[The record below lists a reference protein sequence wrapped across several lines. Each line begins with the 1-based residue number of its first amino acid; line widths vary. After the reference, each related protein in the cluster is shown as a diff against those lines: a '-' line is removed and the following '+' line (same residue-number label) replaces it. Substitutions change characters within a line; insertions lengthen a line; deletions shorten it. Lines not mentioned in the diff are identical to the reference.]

1 MNHVLIIDS
10 DLSICEEIKSN
21 LQNEFINIYY
31 TQFIDDAMEEMK
43 KKFYT
48 LIILNSC
55 LSKEEE
61 IVIIEQIRKKYSMP
75 ILVLSETTR
84 TADKVAVLKS
94 GADDFLNK
102 PYDLDE
108 CLARARALMRRY
120 TQLNDIFTQGY
131 ALISHGDLLLDTAR
145 RQVSIGNQKIS
156 LTRKE
161 YDLLFYFIKNR
172 NRVLTFEQI
181 YSAVWHEEYLM
192 NNSTIFYHVGNLRKK
207 LRANWIETR
216 YGVGYNIQN
225 PSKVY

>member
-55 LSKEEE
+55 LSKEE

-131 ALISHGDLLLDTAR
+131 ALLLAMEIYFLILHGDRFQLVIKKFHSQGR
-145 RQVSIGNQKIS
+145 NMI
-156 LTRKE
+156 
-161 YDLLFYFIKNR
+161 FFFI
-172 NRVLTFEQI
+172 L
-181 YSAVWHEEYLM
+181 
-192 NNSTIFYHVGNLRKK
+192 
-207 LRANWIETR
+207 
-216 YGVGYNIQN
+216 
-225 PSKVY
+225 